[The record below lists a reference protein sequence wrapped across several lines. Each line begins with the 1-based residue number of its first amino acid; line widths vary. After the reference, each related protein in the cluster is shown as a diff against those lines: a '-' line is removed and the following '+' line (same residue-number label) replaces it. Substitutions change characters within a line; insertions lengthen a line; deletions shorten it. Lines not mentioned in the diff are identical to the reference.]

1 MSPTKKKATVKKT
14 TGLPDFKP
22 TQPIMGKVRH
32 VHFIGIGGAGMSGI
46 AELLYN
52 QGFKITG
59 SDIAN
64 NTAVMHL
71 KKAGIPVAIGHQA
84 RLVEEADVVVIS
96 TAIKP
101 DNPELLEARF
111 RKIPVIRRAEMLAEL
126 MRMRYGIAIAGTHG
140 KTTTTSIIS
149 LMLADAGYDPTM
161 VIGGQLN
168 SIAANAKLGAGRFL
182 IAEADESDGSFL
194 NLSPIYVV
202 VTNIDRDHLDFYHD
216 YDSIKSAFLSF
227 INRIPFWGAAFICL
241 DDPGNQAILP
251 HINRRYV
258 TYGMA
263 ASADLSATNLSYA
276 AGRSSFDLNIGG
288 ERVGRLEINLPGRY
302 SVYNSLA
309 AVAVG
314 MELGIP
320 LDTIRESMAAFPGVQ
335 MRFQILGEENGITVM
350 HDYAHHPAEI
360 SACLS
365 AVKAGWDREIVAVF
379 QPHRYSR
386 TLHLGDEFATSFF
399 DAREVIITDIYP
411 AGEKPIEGVTAEN
424 IAKGLVLHGHRKV
437 TYQPSKELIPA
448 LVLEKAKPGDI
459 VVLLGA
465 GDVWKISKAVLSAL
479 KERD

>member
-1 MSPTKKKATVKKT
+1 
-14 TGLPDFKP
+14 
-22 TQPIMGKVRH
+22 
-32 VHFIGIGGAGMSGI
+32 
-46 AELLYN
+46 
-52 QGFKITG
+52 
-59 SDIAN
+59 
-64 NTAVMHL
+64 
-71 KKAGIPVAIGHQA
+71 
-84 RLVEEADVVVIS
+84 
-96 TAIKP
+96 
-101 DNPELLEARF
+101 
-111 RKIPVIRRAEMLAEL
+111 
-126 MRMRYGIAIAGTHG
+126 
-140 KTTTTSIIS
+140 
-149 LMLADAGYDPTM
+149 MLADAGYDPTM

-168 SIAANAKLGAGRFL
+168 SIAANAKLGEGRFL
-182 IAEADESDGSFL
+182 VAEADESDGSFL

-202 VTNIDRDHLDFYHD
+202 ITNIDRDHLDFYPD

-227 INRIPFWGAAFICL
+227 INKIPFWGAAFICL

-263 ASADLSATNLSYA
+263 ASADISATNLSYA
-276 AGRSSFDLNIGG
+276 EGRSCFDLNIGG
-288 ERVGRLEINLPGRY
+288 ERVGRMEINLPGRY

-320 LDTIRESMAAFPGVQ
+320 LDTIRESLAAFPGVQ

-399 DAREVIITDIYP
+399 DAREVIITDIYA
-411 AGEKPIEGVTAEN
+411 AGEKPIEGVSAEN
-424 IAKGLVLHGHRKV
+424 IAKGLVLHGHRHV
-437 TYQPSKELIPA
+437 TYQPQKESIPA
-448 LVLEKAKPGDI
+448 LVLQKAKPGDI

-465 GDVWKISKAVLSAL
+465 GDVWKISEAVLAAL
-479 KERD
+479 KGRG